1 MSAGA
6 AGSGGWEGRWVGVAP
21 WCAVARRGV
30 PWRQQRRGGV
40 SEVLLRAER
49 GVERGAV
56 TASASASAG
65 RRAGARTASGPRGKR
80 TAAMAA
86 PPSLPQPPQTAPLS
100 PPSRPVGSAV
110 VRHPWR
116 RTAAATTQN
125 SLVFFFPHPG
135 GGAGRSGLRVG
146 TPVVWVRP
154 QVGGRRWLRV
164 AHGCSTWFSGCLSRA
179 SSRFFKPA
187 WLLRFSRRAM
197 MVPVAY
203 QLAMALAHG
212 TAHARCSL
220 VEPRQGIRRESREHR
235 QRDPRSCDAGRAD
248 ELDCAGSEQ
257 FPPHD

>member
-125 SLVFFFPHPG
+125 SLVFFFPAPRG
-135 GGAGRSGLRVG
+135 GGRAGRGC
-146 TPVVWVRP
+146 VWARRSFGYARRWA
-154 QVGGRRWLRV
+154 VGGGCAWLMG
-164 AHGCSTWFSGCLSRA
+164 ALPGSRA
-179 SSRFFKPA
+179 A
-187 WLLRFSRRAM
+187 
-197 MVPVAY
+197 
-203 QLAMALAHG
+203 
-212 TAHARCSL
+212 
-220 VEPRQGIRRESREHR
+220 
-235 QRDPRSCDAGRAD
+235 
-248 ELDCAGSEQ
+248 
-257 FPPHD
+257 